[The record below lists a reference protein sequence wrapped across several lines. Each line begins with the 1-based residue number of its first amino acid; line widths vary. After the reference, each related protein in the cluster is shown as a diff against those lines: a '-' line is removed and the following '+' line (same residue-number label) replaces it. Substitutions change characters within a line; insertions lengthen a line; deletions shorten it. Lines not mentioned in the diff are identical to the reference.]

1 MASVYCIRIPRMSAS
16 VSESFIVNYFN
27 EFLGHVSRVFFGPA
41 IGMANIE
48 TRDEGDYKSAVVCF
62 DSVHSHKA
70 VFFEMLANGKSITL
84 DLLEE
89 YGEHWA
95 VFKYDVA
102 VAAGSA
108 DTVKVSLIDERCTF
122 LEKKVA
128 NLEEKLEGARNV
140 IYQLLGG
147 LFHQE
152 RQSGILDLHMDVL
165 YPERRRQ
172 DADTDADAA
181 GDIPD
186 VDDDDEANVFP
197 TTRQGDAL
205 ERRIFELEKRLAS
218 MLQDKENKL

>member
-1 MASVYCIRIPRMSAS
+1 MSAS

-48 TRDEGDYKSAVVCF
+48 TCDEGDYKSAVVCF

-102 VAAGSA
+102 VAASVDA
-108 DTVKVSLIDERCTF
+108 VKVSLIDERCTF

-152 RQSGILDLHMDVL
+152 RQSGILDLHVDVL
-165 YPERRRQ
+165 YPERRQ
-172 DADTDADAA
+172 DADADADAA

-186 VDDDDEANVFP
+186 VDEANVFP

>member
-1 MASVYCIRIPRMSAS
+1 MASVRIPRMSAS

-27 EFLGHVSRVFFGPA
+27 EFLGHVSRVFFGPDF
-41 IGMANIE
+41 GMANCE
-48 TRDEGDYKSAVVCF
+48 MCDEGERKSAVVCF

-89 YGEHWA
+89 YGEHW
-95 VFKYDVA
+95 VVSKYDVA
-102 VAAGSA
+102 PAAASTDA
-108 DTVKVSLIDERCTF
+108 VKVSLIDERCSF

-128 NLEEKLEGARNV
+128 DLEEKLEGARNV

-172 DADTDADAA
+172 DADADAA

-186 VDDDDEANVFP
+186 VDDDEANGFP